1 MYGGGEVVL
10 DAEECGGGGGVG
22 GGGELS
28 EAGSAVVSDGE
39 LDGGRGRIV
48 EDVPAFKG
56 EGVGTLV
63 EFAKG
68 VAKFTVAAVVDVR
81 FEEVV

>member
-1 MYGGGEVVL
+1 MYGGGEVVF
-10 DAEECGGGGGVG
+10 DSEECGGGGGVG

-68 VAKFTVAAVVDVR
+68 VVYLAVAAVLDVGLK
-81 FEEVV
+81 VVV